1 MTYNQNNQLKTA
13 TVSGTASTY
22 TYDAFGQRMKL
33 KVGTSPF
40 AIQTYDQWGEL
51 LTEHRQCEKK
61 TKTAPIDSLDHNK
74 IPTFFLYEH
83 YLVYPGGRW
92 VAHHF

>member
-40 AIQTYDQWGEL
+40 AIQ
-51 LTEHRQCEKK
+51 LTINGANC
-61 TKTAPIDSLDHNK
+61 
-74 IPTFFLYEH
+74 
-83 YLVYPGGRW
+83 
-92 VAHHF
+92 